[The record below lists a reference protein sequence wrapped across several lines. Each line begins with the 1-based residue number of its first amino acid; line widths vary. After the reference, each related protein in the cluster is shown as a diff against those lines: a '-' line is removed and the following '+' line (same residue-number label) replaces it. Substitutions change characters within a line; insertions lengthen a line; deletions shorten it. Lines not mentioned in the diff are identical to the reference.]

1 MSTHPRAPR
10 KTDGGRRASSVLLRL
25 LPLCAAVLFTAC
37 GEDSLPLD
45 RPRPTSFR
53 PTEVRAKT
61 TLASAPGF
69 ADQSGGGIFANTA
82 GGVVRLR
89 LDGTLA
95 ALAPHPGNSAALGR
109 VNAVFRMGPHSA
121 LVETENG
128 LFLAESGWL
137 ISPPWR
143 DALGL
148 GITATTQSS
157 DGAVWLA
164 HPTGLFQLRE
174 GTLSA
179 LKVKGEA
186 LTGIT
191 ALAAAPTE
199 DGSAGVWFLRDG
211 KLHVAVATS
220 LMNFEVREERPPLE
234 KGEVVESLAGLGP
247 GVGTAGELWLLTNQ
261 GLIRRPREGW
271 RRVSLPQRPV
281 QLLASG
287 RFLWV
292 KSSDALLL
300 FDADANEW
308 GLAQGIDTREFR
320 FLSADESGCAW
331 VQLGGET
338 VAVSR
343 SPAPRVSGLH
353 QGMQVVEDGLVVRAV
368 MPPGVDPEEVVFQLG
383 GAEFPAS
390 GEGPVYSLG
399 GQEADGTPKPYS
411 FVGLSAGRQSLGVVA
426 RFLDGTE
433 ARRLVPFDYQPVSTA
448 TLSWATDIRPIHV
461 SRCEK
466 CHATGPGRALNTYE
480 LWKEN
485 AALITAAV
493 RDQRMPAD
501 GPLDSQLISLI
512 QRWAASGAKP

>member
-1 MSTHPRAPR
+1 MRTHPRAPR
-10 KTDGGRRASSVLLRL
+10 DLAQGRSSAPGLLRL
-25 LPLCAAVLFTAC
+25 LPLCAAVLVAAC

-45 RPRPTSFR
+45 RPRPVSFR

-69 ADQSGGGIFANTA
+69 ADQSGGGIFANTS
-82 GGVVRLR
+82 GKVVRLR
-89 LDGTLA
+89 LDGSLG
-95 ALAPHPGNSAALGR
+95 ALEPHPGNSAQPGT

-121 LVETENG
+121 LVEAQNG

-148 GITATTQSS
+148 GISATTQAA

-164 HPTGLFQLRE
+164 HPTGLFQLRD

-191 ALAAAPTE
+191 ALAAAPTAE
-199 DGSAGVWFLRDG
+199 GSAGVWFLRGG
-211 KLHVAVATS
+211 KLYVAVATS
-220 LMNFEVREERPPLE
+220 LVHFDVREEGAPLAE
-234 KGEVVESLAGLGP
+234 GEEVQSLAGLGP
-247 GVGTAGELWLLTNQ
+247 GLGTAGELWLLTNQ
-261 GLIRRPREGW
+261 GLLRRPKEGW
-271 RRVSLPQRPV
+271 RRVTLPQRPA

-300 FDADANEW
+300 YDADANEW

-343 SPAPRVSGLH
+343 SPAPRVTGLH

-368 MPPGVDPEEVVFQLG
+368 MPAGVDPEEVVFQLG
-383 GAEFPAS
+383 GAEFRAQ

-399 GQEADGTPKPYS
+399 GTEDDGTPKAYS
-411 FVGLSAGRQSLGVVA
+411 FAGLPAGRLALGVVA

-433 ARRLVPFDYQPVSTA
+433 AKRLVPFDYQPVSTA
-448 TLSWATDIRPIHV
+448 VLSWATDIQPIHV

-466 CHATGPGRALNTYE
+466 CHITGPGRALNTYE

-501 GPLDSQLISLI
+501 GPLDPQLISLI

>member
-1 MSTHPRAPR
+1 MRTHPRAPR
-10 KTDGGRRASSVLLRL
+10 EMDEGRSAAPVLLRL
-25 LPLCAAVLFTAC
+25 LPLCAAVLLTAC
-37 GEDSLPLD
+37 GDDSLPLD
-45 RPRPTSFR
+45 RPRPVSFR
-53 PTEVRAKT
+53 PTEVRSKT
-61 TLASAPGF
+61 ALASAPGF
-69 ADQSGGGIFANTA
+69 ADQAGGGIFANTT
-82 GGVVRLR
+82 GTVVRIR
-89 LDGTLA
+89 LDGSLG
-95 ALAPHPGNSAALGR
+95 ALAPHPGNSAELGT

-121 LVETENG
+121 LVEARNG

-164 HPTGLFQLRE
+164 HPTGLFQLRD

-191 ALAAAPTE
+191 ALAAAPTGE
-199 DGSAGVWFLRDG
+199 GSAGVWFLRDG

-220 LMNFEVREERPPLE
+220 LVHFDVREAGAPLE
-234 KGEVVESLAGLGP
+234 EGEVVESLAGLGP
-247 GVGTAGELWLLTNQ
+247 GLGTSGELWLLTNQ
-261 GLIRRPREGW
+261 GLLRRPREGW
-271 RRVSLPQRPV
+271 RRVTLPQRPV

-300 FDADANEW
+300 YDADANEW

-343 SPAPRVSGLH
+343 SPAPRVTGLH

-368 MPPGVDPEEVVFQLG
+368 MPTGVEPDSVVFQLG
-383 GAEFPAS
+383 GVEVPAM

-411 FVGLSAGRQSLGVVA
+411 FAGLEAGRQALGVVA

-433 ARRLVPFDYQPVSTA
+433 AKRLVPFDYQPVSTVA
-448 TLSWATDIRPIHV
+448 LSWATDIQPIHV

-501 GPLDSQLISLI
+501 GPLDPQLISLI